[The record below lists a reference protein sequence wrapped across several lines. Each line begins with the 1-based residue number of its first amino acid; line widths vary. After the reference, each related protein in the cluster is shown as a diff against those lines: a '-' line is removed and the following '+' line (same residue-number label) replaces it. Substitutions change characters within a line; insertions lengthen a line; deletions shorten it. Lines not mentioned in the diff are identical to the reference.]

1 MRTEAMAVT
10 PSLSHGARGAPYG
23 ASSILLVC

>member
-1 MRTEAMAVT
+1 MRTEAMVAT

-23 ASSILLVC
+23 ISIILLVR